1 MINGIFLKIV
11 FLLPLIFTSIYAN
24 SIEIQEVDKK
34 TLFEDNQKLQ
44 KQIFD
49 SISKNLTYPKTSMK
63 LKQSGTVMVG
73 FTITVPNKVHNI
85 HIISTSDFPQ
95 LDEAA
100 IKAIEKSQ
108 EDFPVVEREL
118 LIKVPFEFRL
128 H

>member
-1 MINGIFLKIV
+1 MINNIFIKIV
-11 FLLPLIFTSIYAN
+11 FLLPLIFMSVYAN
-24 SIEIQEVDKK
+24 GIEIQEVNKK
-34 TLFEDNQKLQ
+34 TIFDDKQNFQ

-49 SISKNLTYPKTSMK
+49 SISKNLIYPKTSMR

-85 HIISTSDFPQ
+85 HIISTSGFPQ